1 MDSKMLIGI
10 GFVVFASLSTQL
22 NMVMFRHYPKIT
34 GSELA
39 KQHPELTWI
48 TIAYPI
54 LSIVWFLI
62 FGMLPIYLT
71 ISSASDSFMPFQ
83 VTLYILGGAIGSISI
98 LHGFLGLLTNV
109 FPIPRKRNRLY
120 VYNDDLQM
128 TAMLLLATGIFV
140 IIIALATIYFYV
152 L

>member
-1 MDSKMLIGI
+1 MDNKMLIGI
-10 GFVVFASLSTQL
+10 GFVIFATLSTQL

-39 KQHPELTWI
+39 EQHPELAWI

-54 LSIVWFLI
+54 LSIIWFLI
-62 FGMLPIYLT
+62 FGMLPIYLM
-71 ISSASDSFMPFQ
+71 ISSASSSFMPFQ
-83 VTLYILGGAIGSISI
+83 ATLYILGGAIGSISI
-98 LHGFLGLLTNV
+98 LHGLLGFLTNV

-120 VYNDDLQM
+120 VYDDDMQM